1 MYTTPCTFDVDH
13 DGGCSYLRGGF
24 GGGDKRP
31 PIKMRVYVA
40 ASCIR
45 GSRGFRYELHGAWTD
60 PDVAEKEILDAAKR
74 DHVQLTKCGDR
85 SWKGARAIVT
95 VHTLDVDDAHSERP
109 TSPDLGTLH
118 TPRQPVLVLGESELG
133 EPVEFGV
140 TGPRALGEHID
151 RSGTVQAIA
160 DILSAS
166 DLRDAVVK
174 LRGRIEKACFMLRD
188 FVGRPA
194 PTNAPPKII
203 WDVINTL
210 DPDHIYDDGD

>member
-1 MYTTPCTFDVDH
+1 M
-13 DGGCSYLRGGF
+13 
-24 GGGDKRP
+24 K
-31 PIKMRVYVA
+31 VYVA

-60 PDVAEKEILDAAKR
+60 SEVAKKEIFDAAKR
-74 DHVQLTKCGDR
+74 DHVQLTKCGDM

-95 VHTLDVDDAHSERP
+95 VHTLDVDDDHSEQP

-118 TPRQPVLVLGESELG
+118 TPRSPIL
-133 EPVEFGV
+133 
-140 TGPRALGEHID
+140 ALGEAPLGETVDDKPEKCPTCNSHQPKLHPAMQHGGEVQPCRDSWHEPHGSILPVHD
-151 RSGTVQAIA
+151 ARPGTGQAIA

-174 LRGRIEKACFMLRD
+174 LRTRIEKTCLWVRD
-188 FVGRPA
+188 YKGYMGEVDLA
-194 PTNAPPKII
+194 QKVLAM
-203 WDVINTL
+203 L